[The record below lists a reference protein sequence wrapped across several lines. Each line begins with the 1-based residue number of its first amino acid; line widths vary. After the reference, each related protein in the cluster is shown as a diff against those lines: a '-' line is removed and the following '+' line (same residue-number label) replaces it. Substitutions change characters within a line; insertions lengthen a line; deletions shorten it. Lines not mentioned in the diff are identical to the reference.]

1 MNFSSEL
8 FRRSIRENKKVID
21 KIYNDMI
28 RKSNFVNQQKM
39 MFRKL
44 KKLPKQNTYHHKTNM
59 KNRVMNRQ
67 NYNHGKRG
75 IGSWSK

>member
-1 MNFSSEL
+1 
-8 FRRSIRENKKVID
+8 
-21 KIYNDMI
+21 
-28 RKSNFVNQQKM
+28 M

-44 KKLPKQNTYHHKTNM
+44 QKLPKQNTYHHKTNM